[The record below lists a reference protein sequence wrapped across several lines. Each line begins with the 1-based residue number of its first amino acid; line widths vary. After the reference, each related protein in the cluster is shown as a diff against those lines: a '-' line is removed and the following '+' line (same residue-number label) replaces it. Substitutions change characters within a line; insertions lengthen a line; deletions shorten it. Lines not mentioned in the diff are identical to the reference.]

1 MAKTKKLKVKKKPPV
16 ILILCLI
23 ICIVP
28 CAILGA
34 ILFQSLEDSSKPVVG
49 NRYEESLDPAIT
61 EDQLT
66 QIKTT
71 LEGFVGVESIEVNLK
86 TARVAI
92 LINTTDEISYGN
104 VQNIIQQAYIKVN
117 EVLPVGTYFTNRELF
132 DETKNESTI
141 VKMYDLQIDAY
152 NVVEGD
158 NQIHY
163 VLSKTGAQKT
173 ELLQCVSS
181 AKDSEVANDVLNQN
195 KGE

>member
-1 MAKTKKLKVKKKPPV
+1 MAKTKNKNKKPHVVLVLVLLVLLIPT
-16 ILILCLI
+16 ILLGSILYDT
-23 ICIVP
+23 
-28 CAILGA
+28 
-34 ILFQSLEDSSKPVVG
+34 LEDSSKPVVG
-49 NRYEESLDPAIT
+49 ERYENELDPAIT

-92 LINTTDEISYGN
+92 LINTNDDVGHDGIK
-104 VQNIIQQAYIKVN
+104 NIIQQAYIKVN

-132 DETKNESTI
+132 DETKNDTTI

-163 VLSKTGAQKT
+163 VVSKTGAQKT